1 MTLFVTM
8 WTNFISYFFDTVN
21 LQVLISVIKDKS
33 GGAKIEA
40 VSRGLVDSGGR
51 KLSYAVE

>member
-1 MTLFVTM
+1 M